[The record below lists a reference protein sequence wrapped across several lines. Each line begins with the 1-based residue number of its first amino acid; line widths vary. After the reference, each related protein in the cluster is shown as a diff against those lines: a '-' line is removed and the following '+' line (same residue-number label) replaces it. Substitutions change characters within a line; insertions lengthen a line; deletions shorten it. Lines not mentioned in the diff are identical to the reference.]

1 MRLFLAIW
9 LGVFTLESGGVLA
22 ALIPDECVELL
33 DSRGTDDACP
43 DTCPRCVCCMRLAV
57 VVSPAL
63 AGSATADAA
72 WTDWLAPVSP
82 SSDPSPRGILHVPK
96 V

>member
-9 LGVFTLESGGVLA
+9 LGVFALESGGVLA
-22 ALIPDECVELL
+22 ALVPDGCVELPV
-33 DSRGTDDACP
+33 SRSTDDGCP

-63 AGSATADAA
+63 VSSMADSA
-72 WTDWLAPVSP
+72 WTDWLAPVGS